1 MKDPAVQ
8 AVQPAANG
16 VLGRV
21 TAPEKPGAHT
31 VHSATLAAPLLPPA
45 VETP

>member
-1 MKDPAVQ
+1 MKDPATQ
-8 AVQPAANG
+8 AAQPAANG
-16 VLGRV
+16 EPGRD

-31 VHSATLAAPLLPPA
+31 VHSATLAAPLLPPV